1 MRGTM
6 VLVVVVVFESM
17 TGSDSVFSRSS
28 DHKGEEDGDD
38 HEGKEEQDR
47 AVERVR
53 AVIEPA
59 RDDCRK
65 GSKECVGRDDRE
77 VDRIPGP
84 AVKV

>member
-1 MRGTM
+1 M
-6 VLVVVVVFESM
+6 FESM

-38 HEGKEEQDR
+38 HEGKQEQDR

-53 AVIEPA
+53 DVIEPA

-65 GSKECVGRDDRE
+65 GCKQCVGGYD
-77 VDRIPGP
+77 
-84 AVKV
+84 